1 VSPDYLTFLAILRC
15 PLCKGGLACV
25 GDDALRCVDS
35 GCGRQFPIADGKPV
49 LIAAERSVFTPGDY
63 CGTSSA
69 PVATARGRFAKLE
82 EAARRLPSPSVNLS
96 ATRCLNKMM
105 ELLLNRVERPCVLVV
120 GGGIRGKGM
129 ERLTSASS
137 IQLINTDPSP
147 TSDAALFC
155 DAHDLPFADGAIDA
169 VVCQA
174 VLEHVADPWRCVE
187 EIYRVLK
194 PSGVVYSEIPFMQ
207 QVHQQGYD
215 FTRFSHLGH
224 RRLFRRFMEV
234 ESGAVAGPGT
244 ALAWSWRYFLAAFAR
259 GRTLTKI
266 LFWFGR
272 ITGTL
277 FEQTDHFFRQRPGA
291 LDAASCTFFLGTR
304 AEVEV
309 SDRDLVSAYRGA
321 QRR

>member
-1 VSPDYLTFLAILRC
+1 MSPGYLAFLAILRC
-15 PLCKGGLACV
+15 PSCKGRLALA
-25 GDDALRCVDS
+25 GDDALRCLAS
-35 GCGRQFPIADGKPV
+35 GCGRHFPIADGKPV

-63 CGTSSA
+63 CCASRA
-69 PVATARGRFAKLE
+69 PGAAAEGRFARLG

-96 ATRCLNKMM
+96 AARCLGKMM
-105 ELLLNRVERPCVLVV
+105 ELLLNAAARPRVLVV

-147 TSDAALFC
+147 TSDAVLFC

-187 EIYRVLK
+187 EIYRVLT
-194 PSGVVYSEIPFMQ
+194 PRGVVYSEIPFMQ

-215 FTRFSHLGH
+215 FTRFSHMGH
-224 RRLFRRFMEV
+224 RRLFRRFLEV

-277 FEQTDHFFRQRPGA
+277 LEQTDHFFRQRPGA

-304 AEVEV
+304 SEGEV